1 MHGWSLKCQSYIVY
15 CGEENQWFCFYVD
28 FTSRSVADA
37 LDRGASEMPSLGG
50 DGPGKR
56 AMQGDRLRKDR
67 GFLLTEGFVQ
77 AYNLRLAASVCLDLA
92 ARRTSSLALT
102 MEHKASDRVCLW
114 IISSLIRRLFSFVG
128 LAVGHACVWQGR
140 LILVRGGFATHV
152 DSAKDY
158 GHGASAVTTSLLK
171 LKDLGR

>member
-1 MHGWSLKCQSYIVY
+1 MRRECPGTKSVSFSCRTGSL
-15 CGEENQWFCFYVD
+15 
-28 FTSRSVADA
+28 SRHAARNAVRFLGCARNDTVSSA
-37 LDRGASEMPSLGG
+37 LARKSGHTQ
-50 DGPGKR
+50 R
-56 AMQGDRLRKDR
+56 RKDW